1 MVGVGKESDNR
12 AFVML
17 HWWGWVFDGDEVEI
31 LLLSMVLTKRDKAK
45 KGELLS
51 SKANQAEAHV
61 DVVGLAAA
69 ATNKGQKADVEG
81 ESWWWAMGDDD
92 EEDLKIGMEGG
103 KPKEAWWNL

>member
-1 MVGVGKESDNR
+1 MGRRGYGAKFRIVGIEVKALSYKYIYIYYYFGAKRTKEP
-12 AFVML
+12 
-17 HWWGWVFDGDEVEI
+17 
-31 LLLSMVLTKRDKAK
+31 K

-81 ESWWWAMGDDD
+81 ESG
-92 EEDLKIGMEGG
+92 
-103 KPKEAWWNL
+103 